1 MGIGYHVDLPRS
13 GDSGDR
19 GRGWGEGALTQD
31 LTSLHS
37 FPDYAIWT
45 VVDRESMW
53 IYLSGR
59 EDGLN

>member
-1 MGIGYHVDLPRS
+1 MWTCLALETQETEV
-13 GDSGDR
+13 GDG
-19 GRGWGEGALTQD
+19 GEGALTQD

-37 FPDYAIWT
+37 FPDYAIWI